1 MTVLD
6 TFYLRFKSNA
16 KDAERDVD
24 SLEKKID
31 SLKAKGKERSEQENK
46 DLKES
51 IKRQKEL
58 TQNLKDQDRQAE
70 KLVDNLA
77 GVAAA
82 YVGFNAIK
90 SGILNTAEFNRN
102 LAVQARNLNL
112 NKKELREYG
121 AAVKQFGGDEGSFRG
136 FLAGKAGE
144 AAAIGQPFDAKN
156 YITNLRKLIENMS
169 PEGQL
174 LFLQDQGVPVDSYGL
189 FRSSDEEFNRTMA
202 SAAEFAKA
210 SEDAYA
216 ESEKLA
222 KSLNKLGDASTTLFS
237 AITSG
242 GETIDALAN
251 AMVNLSNK
259 INFLRKISF
268 IDLMLDPTGT
278 LKKAAEDEKDAND
291 ENKSKTGSVGGSP
304 MEMLI
309 ERGYSREQAAAIS
322 ANIHHESAGDAM
334 ARGDS
339 GLAHGLIQWHPDRRA
354 AILKATGIDVST
366 AGASDQIAAL
376 DWEMKNISR
385 KGWNYEKFKEMS
397 DPQEAAAYFSSKFVS
412 PRDEFGQSMARARTA
427 MEIVNGTSFGNLTG
441 GGTGSTT
448 SIKIDNINIET
459 QATDAAGI
467 GDALRTELESS
478 FRNLSANWDDGV
490 AR

>member
-6 TFYLRFKSNA
+6 TFYLLFKSNA

-24 SLEKKID
+24 ALEKKID
-31 SLKAKGKERSEQENK
+31 ALKTKGKQHSEQENK

-58 TQNLKDQDRQAE
+58 TQNLSEQDRQAE

-77 GVAAA
+77 GIAAA

-144 AAAIGQPFDAKN
+144 AAAIGMPFDAKN
-156 YITNLRKLIENMS
+156 YITNLRKLIKNMS

-174 LFLQDQGVPVDSYGL
+174 LFLQEQGIPVDSYGL

-202 SAAEFAKA
+202 EAADFAKA
-210 SEDAYA
+210 SEQAYE
-216 ESEKLA
+216 ESEKLG
-222 KSLNKLGDASTTLFS
+222 KSIDKLSDASTTLFS
-237 AITSG
+237 AVTGG
-242 GETIDALAN
+242 GETIDALADGL
-251 AMVNLSNK
+251 VSLSDK
-259 INFLRKISF
+259 INNLRKISF

-278 LKKAAEDEKDAND
+278 LKKMSED
-291 ENKSKTGSVGGSP
+291 ENKGKTGSVGGSV
-304 MEMLI
+304 MDMLMSK
-309 ERGYSREQAAAIS
+309 GYSREQAAAIS
-322 ANIHHESAGDAM
+322 ANIHHESAGDAG

-354 AILKATGIDVST
+354 AILNATGIDVST

-385 KGWNYEKFKEMS
+385 KGWSYEKFKEMS
-397 DPQEAAAYFSSKFVS
+397 DPQEAAAYFSRKFVS

-427 MEIVNGTSFGNLTG
+427 MDIVNGANLGVG
-441 GGTGSTT
+441 GGGSSSTT

-459 QATDAAGI
+459 QATDASGI
-467 GDALRTELESS
+467 GEALRTELESS